1 MVGVSQ
7 RPGIGAW
14 PFDGGATFRV
24 WAPNASQVS
33 VQLLSGAAAGQ
44 TVALMAEEGGY
55 WSADVP
61 EVGAGDGYLYAL
73 TWQDQTLLRIDPY
86 ARHVTNSAGHG
97 LVYDE
102 AAFVWAEEDYRSPSW
117 DELVIYEL
125 HVGTFAP
132 AVDGQVG
139 NLVEATA
146 RLPYLR
152 QLGVTA
158 VELLPVAE
166 FAGDRSWGYNPAL
179 PFAVESSYGGPDA
192 LKEFVHAAHEL
203 GIAVLLDVVYNHL
216 GPGDLDHDLWRF
228 DGWYEN
234 NGGGVY
240 FYQDWRAETGWG
252 SRPDYGRP
260 QVRQYLRDNAASW
273 LGTYRLDGLRLD
285 ATASIRNAT
294 GGSDPGQD
302 IPDGWRLLQA
312 LNDDVTT
319 AQPWKIRIAEDMR
332 NNEWITKP
340 TAEGGAGF
348 SAQWDPDFV
357 VQVRQAMLTPED
369 AARSMAGVAAA
380 ITRQYDGHALTRVVF
395 TESHDADANGGQRVP
410 EAIDPGHADSW
421 WSKKR
426 STLGAALVLTAPGI
440 PLLFQGQEFLENLW
454 FADSRPV
461 DWVKKDTFAGIW
473 ALYRDLIRLR
483 RDLDGHTRGLRGEG
497 VQVHH
502 LNDVDKVVAYHRWKD
517 GGPQDDTIV
526 LLNFA
531 NRAYDA
537 YTIGFPRPGLWR
549 VRFNSDWSGYDHDF
563 GGHVSLDCTAWPQ
576 PRDGLPWSGNLSIGP
591 YTTLIL
597 SQDN

>member
-7 RPGIGAW
+7 RPGMGAC
-14 PFDGGATFRV
+14 PFDGGTTFRV

-44 TVALMAEEGGY
+44 IVALVAEEGGC
-55 WSADVP
+55 WSGDVS
-61 EVGAGDGYLYAL
+61 EVGPGDGYLYSLA
-73 TWQDQTLLRIDPY
+73 WPDRSLLRIDPY
-86 ARHVTNSAGHG
+86 ARQVTNSAGHG

-102 AAFVWAEEDYRSPSW
+102 AAFIWAEDDYRSPPW

-132 AVDGQVG
+132 AGDGQVG
-139 NLVEATA
+139 NLVDAAA

-152 QLGVTA
+152 DLGITA

-179 PFAVESSYGGPDA
+179 PFAVEASYGGPDA
-192 LKEFVHAAHEL
+192 LKGFVHTAHGL

-234 NGGGVY
+234 NGGGIY
-240 FYQDWRAETGWG
+240 FYQDWRADTGWG
-252 SRPDYGRP
+252 SRPDYGRAR
-260 QVRQYLRDNAASW
+260 VRQYLRDNAASW
-273 LGTYRLDGLRLD
+273 LGAYRLDGLRLD
-285 ATASIRNAT
+285 ATAAIRNAT

-302 IPDGWRLLQA
+302 IPDGWRLLQTI
-312 LNDDVTT
+312 NDDVAT

-332 NNEWITKP
+332 NNEWVTKP

-348 SAQWDPDFV
+348 PAQWDPDFV
-357 VQVRQAMLTPED
+357 VQVRQALLPPDD

-380 ITRQYDGHALTRVVF
+380 VTRRYDGQALTRVVF
-395 TESHDADANGGQRVP
+395 TESHDADANGGERVP

-440 PLLFQGQEFLENLW
+440 PMLFQGQEFLENLW

-461 DWVKKDTFAGIW
+461 DWAKKDTFAGIL

-483 RDLDGHTRGLRGEG
+483 RDLEGHTRGLRGEG

-502 LNDVDKVVAYHRWKD
+502 VNDVDKVLAYHRWKD
-517 GGPQDDTIV
+517 GGRQDDTVV
-526 LLNFA
+526 LVNFA
-531 NRAYDA
+531 NRAYDS
-537 YTIGFPRPGLWR
+537 YVIGLPRSGVWR
-549 VRFNSDWSGYDHDF
+549 VRFNSDWSGYDDTF
-563 GGHVSLDCTAWPQ
+563 GDHHSLDCTTWPQ
-576 PRDGLPWSGNLSIGP
+576 PRDGLPWSGNISIGP
-591 YTTLIL
+591 YTALIL
-597 SQDN
+597 SQDD